1 MFDVGFWE
9 FALIGVITLIIVGP
23 ERMPSIARAAGRYA
37 GKAKRFIAK
46 IQEDVSEELDVDQL
60 KQQLGDMDK
69 DANIVEIFDET
80 KDALNDIKHDVD
92 NKKS

>member
-23 ERMPSIARAAGRYA
+23 ERMPTIARKAGQYI

-46 IQEDVSEELDVDQL
+46 IQDDVSEELDVDQF
-60 KQQLGDMDK
+60 KRQLSDMDK
-69 DANIVEIFDET
+69 EANIVEIIDEA
-80 KDALNDIKHDVD
+80 KDSINTIKDDVS
-92 NKKS
+92 KKL